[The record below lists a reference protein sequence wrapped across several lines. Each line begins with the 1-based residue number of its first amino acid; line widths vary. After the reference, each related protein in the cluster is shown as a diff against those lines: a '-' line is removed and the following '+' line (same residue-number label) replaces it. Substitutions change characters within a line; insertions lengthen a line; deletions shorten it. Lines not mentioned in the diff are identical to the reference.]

1 MTDAENNPLLWLTI
15 FSLSEQ
21 ATRDGLTG
29 LYNRR
34 YFEET
39 LADHTATAQRYD
51 RPLSL
56 VLFDLDEFKQIN
68 DTNGHAAGDSALKDF
83 SDRLKS
89 TARAADIIF
98 RIGGDEFA
106 ALLPETDPS
115 NAWKF
120 AERIIREQKHPFVTA
135 GIAALP
141 SVDLFKEADEDLM
154 KRKKKNRHTAPPP
167 SNPAD

>member
-1 MTDAENNPLLWLTI
+1 MNDSETNPLLWLTLLL
-15 FSLSEQ
+15 LSEQ

-39 LADHTATAQRYD
+39 LTDHVETAKRYD

-56 VLFDLDEFKQIN
+56 VIFDIDQFKQIN
-68 DTNGHAAGDSALKDF
+68 DTNGHAEGDSALKHF
-83 SDRLKS
+83 AEILMS
-89 TARAADIIF
+89 TARAADIVC

-106 ALLPETDPS
+106 VLLPETGTS

-120 AERIIREQKHPFVTA
+120 VERVSAKQKFPTVTA
-135 GIAALP
+135 GAAALP
-141 SVDLFKEADEDLM
+141 AADLFKEADADLM
-154 KRKKKNRHTAPPP
+154 ARKK
-167 SNPAD
+167 

>member
-1 MTDAENNPLLWLTI
+1 MSDAENNPLLWLTI
-15 FSLSEQ
+15 LSLSEQ

-39 LADHTATAQRYD
+39 LTDHIESAKRYD

-56 VLFDLDEFKQIN
+56 VLFDIDQFKQIN
-68 DTNGHAAGDSALKDF
+68 DSNGHAAGDSALKHF
-83 SDRLKS
+83 SEILKA
-89 TARAADIIF
+89 TARAADIIC

-106 ALLPETDPS
+106 AILPETGVS

-120 AERIIREQKHPFVTA
+120 VERITAKQKFPTVTA

-141 SVDLFKEADEDLM
+141 SANLFTDADADLM
-154 KRKKKNRHTAPPP
+154 ARKK
-167 SNPAD
+167 

>member
-1 MTDAENNPLLWLTI
+1 MNDAENNPLLWLTI
-15 FSLSEQ
+15 LSLSEQ

-39 LADHTATAQRYD
+39 LADHMASAERYN

-56 VLFDLDEFKQIN
+56 IIFDIDQFKEIN
-68 DTNGHAAGDSALKDF
+68 DTNGHTAGDSALKDF
-83 SDRLKS
+83 SAVLKS
-89 TARAADIIF
+89 TARAADIIC

-106 ALLPETDPS
+106 AILPETEIS

-120 AERIIREQKHPFVTA
+120 IERVTGKQKFPSVTA
-135 GIAALP
+135 GAAALP
-141 SVDLFKEADEDLM
+141 SADLFKEADADLM
-154 KRKKKNRHTAPPP
+154 ARKR
-167 SNPAD
+167 